1 MEADK
6 SISNIIIKC
15 NNMKNKIL
23 RKFSVVMLSTVAL
36 AAIAACEN
44 HNHTPQG
51 GVQDGDAVRPYV
63 LATQGTFTGNTTN
76 ALVTASNLDGGS
88 VGMANGL
95 VNDGASYWVF
105 WGDKYLYGLT
115 YNQGNAGTTRSYVM
129 NDDYTLSARSAEYA
143 VRRFVTYGIYDRYI
157 MTLSTGDGPTEWADA
172 NGYIPKSFLVSYLDV
187 EAETYTTNDTLE
199 EHFLAENFLGNGEYV
214 TLAGI
219 EQVGDKLYSA
229 AVPMGLSQYGSS
241 VEGGKWVKPGNE
253 DLLKTE
259 AGGSD
264 SSSYKE
270 GELQWTQYPDEC
282 WVAIFSDETLAE
294 KQLIHTDKISYAC
307 GRNKSQ
313 YYQMIW
319 KTESGDV
326 YVFSP
331 SYAKSMADP
340 RQQTTLPAGVVRI
353 KAGAEAFDDNYYVN
367 IEALTD
373 GISFLRTWYVG
384 GTKFLML
391 MYDMPI
397 EPGVTLTASRLA
409 IFDVESAT
417 LSYVEGLPSAERIS
431 GFGNAPYSEEGK
443 CYIAVT
449 LTDDYPAIYAIDTT
463 TAVATKGL
471 TVEATQVRGIGRL
484 NPIN

>member
-1 MEADK
+1 MAD
-6 SISNIIIKC
+6 
-15 NNMKNKIL
+15 
-23 RKFSVVMLSTVAL
+23 
-36 AAIAACEN
+36 
-44 HNHTPQG
+44 
-51 GVQDGDAVRPYV
+51 
-63 LATQGTFTGNTTN
+63 
-76 ALVTASNLDGGS
+76 
-88 VGMANGL
+88 GL

-129 NDDYTLSARSAEYA
+129 NSDYTLSARPAEYA
-143 VRRFVTYGIYDRYI
+143 VRRFTTYGIYDKYI
-157 MTLSTGDGPTEWADA
+157 MTFSTGDGPAEWADA
-172 NGYIPKSFLVSYLDV
+172 NGFIPKSFLVSYLDV

-199 EHFLAENFLGNGEYV
+199 ECYLSENFLGNGEYV

-219 EQVGDKLYSA
+219 EDVKGKIFSA
-229 AVPMGLSQYGSS
+229 AVPMGLSQYG
-241 VEGGKWVKPGNE
+241 VKADGGKWIREGYA
-253 DLLKTE
+253 DLVKTE
-259 AGGSD
+259 AGGSG
-264 SSSYKE
+264 SGAYKE

-282 WVAIFSDETLAE
+282 WVAIFEDESLAE
-294 KQLIHTDKISYAC
+294 RKLIRTDKISYAC

-331 SYAKSMADP
+331 SYAKTMADE

-353 KAGAEAFDDNYYVN
+353 KAGTEDFDPNYYVN
-367 IEALTD
+367 IESLTN

-384 GTKFLML
+384 GTKFLVL
-391 MYDMPI
+391 MYDMPLA
-397 EPGVTLTASRLA
+397 PATTMTASRLA
-409 IFDVESAT
+409 IFDAESAT
-417 LSYVEGLPSAERIS
+417 LTYVDGLPSAESIS
-431 GFGNAPYSEEGK
+431 GFGNAPYIEDGK

-449 LTDDYPAIYAIDTT
+449 LTDDYPAIYAIDTA

-484 NPIN
+484 TPIN